1 VAKETVL
8 VECGVV
14 RAEAEE
20 RIEHEAYNAPKHNQ
34 MATLQQMI
42 INAWLA
48 QRMKKYSAKDAIH

>member
-1 VAKETVL
+1 
-8 VECGVV
+8 VV
-14 RAEAEE
+14 TSDVTWAEAEE
-20 RIEHEAYNAPKHNQ
+20 RIEHEAYNAPKHNK